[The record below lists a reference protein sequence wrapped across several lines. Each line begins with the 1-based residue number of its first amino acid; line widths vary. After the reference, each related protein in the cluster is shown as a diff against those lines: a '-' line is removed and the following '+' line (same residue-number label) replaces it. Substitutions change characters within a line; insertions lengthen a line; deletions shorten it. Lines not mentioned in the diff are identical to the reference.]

1 MIYTPTLYRV
11 YCQRSNEKGKCES
24 TRYSQDLYTIL
35 KNTRDDRDTWLR
47 DNGVVLSEGDVKRY
61 INPLNN
67 NKDDEGYHSGN
78 EEDDEQNSDKKVEK
92 IYESFSYSN
101 NIGVHIHYTYIV
113 ADSFMNID
121 HVDRSLIIDPNDNRF
136 ISEV

>member
-11 YCQRSNEKGKCES
+11 YCQRSNKKGRCES

-35 KNTRDDRDTWLR
+35 KITRDDRDAWLR

-61 INPLNN
+61 INPLNQ
-67 NKDDEGYHSGN
+67 NKDEEGYHSGN
-78 EEDDEQNSDKKVEK
+78 EEYDDEQNSDKKVEK
-92 IYESFSYSN
+92 IYESFSYADKSR
-101 NIGVHIHYTYIV
+101 IHYTYIV
-113 ADSFMNID
+113 ADSFVDID
-121 HVDRSLIIDPNDNRF
+121 GIDRSSMINPNDNKF